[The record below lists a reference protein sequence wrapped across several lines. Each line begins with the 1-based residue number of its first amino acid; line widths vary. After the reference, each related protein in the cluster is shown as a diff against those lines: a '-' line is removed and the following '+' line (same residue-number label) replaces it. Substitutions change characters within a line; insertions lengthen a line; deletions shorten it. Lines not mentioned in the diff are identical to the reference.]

1 MAYLRHDALE
11 IAKDCPFIAITF
23 GSFGS
28 HLGVAF
34 QSAKDGVQVLH
45 LAGHCDLRTDT
56 FPPPGQCWIAAPVLL
71 PPLAAKTIVGII
83 RSMAK
88 RTPKIPYGLNFLRAN
103 GSFDSSGRYKAPKGS
118 LGLTCATFITT
129 LFDDLRAPLVKQD
142 TWLAKTANIKWAHDV
157 CDSLTNSG
165 KVSLDH
171 IEAVKLNIDGLRI
184 RPEEVAVA
192 AEVPFKA
199 RPIDYLNASSNAHL
213 VMQSLISVCPV
224 PARISQAVMEA
235 AQPADHGV
243 TTNSIISDTPEEQQP
258 NFAINVSQE
267 RESKPGSSSE
277 QN

>member
-34 QSAKDGVQVLH
+34 QSANDGVQVLH
-45 LAGHCDLRTDT
+45 LAAHYDLRTDT

-71 PPLAAKTIVGII
+71 PPLTAKAIVGVI
-83 RSMAK
+83 RSLAK
-88 RTPKIPYGLNFLRAN
+88 RTPKIPYGLNFLKAN

-142 TWLAKTANIKWAHDV
+142 TWQEQPANTKWAHAV
-157 CDSLTNSG
+157 CDSLARSG
-165 KVSLDH
+165 NVSHEH
-171 IEAVKLNIDGLRI
+171 IEAVKSNIDGLRI

-192 AEVPFKA
+192 ADAPYTTK
-199 RPIDYLNASSNAHL
+199 PIDYWSASSNAHS
-213 VMQSLISVCPV
+213 VMQVLIDSCPV
-224 PARISQAVMEA
+224 PPSIYQAVMEA
-235 AQPADHGV
+235 ANPVDY
-243 TTNSIISDTPEEQQP
+243 EKE
-258 NFAINVSQE
+258 
-267 RESKPGSSSE
+267 
-277 QN
+277 

>member
-11 IAKDCPFIAITF
+11 IAKDYPFIAITF

-45 LAGHCDLRTDT
+45 LAGHYDLRTDT

-71 PPLAAKTIVGII
+71 PPLAAKAIVGVI
-83 RSMAK
+83 RSLSK
-88 RTPKIPYGLNFLRAN
+88 RTPKIPYGLNFLKAN

-142 TWLAKTANIKWAHDV
+142 TWLEKPANIKWAHDV
-157 CDSLTNSG
+157 CDALTRSG
-165 KVSLDH
+165 MVSHDH
-171 IEAVKLNIDGLRI
+171 IEAVKSNIDGLRI

-192 AEVPFKA
+192 AETPFTNK
-199 RPIDYLNASSNAHL
+199 PIDYLSASSNAHL
-213 VMQSLISVCPV
+213 IMQELIRSCPV
-224 PARISQAVMEA
+224 PKSFSQAATDA
-235 AQPADHGV
+235 AQPVDHGMASV
-243 TTNSIISDTPEEQQP
+243 GIINDASEELQP
-258 NFAINVSQE
+258 NLLSSVNQDGFSE
-267 RESKPGSSSE
+267 PDSSSAE
-277 QN
+277 N